1 MQVSIIKNQKML
13 IRDKMTKWQWHF
25 LFALLFFSG
34 SCSKTKRSPEKR
46 IIGTGTTD
54 SRIIGTGTTDSRQIT
69 NQRTCPY
76 DSINV
81 ILSFVIFGIFINNST
96 AKVTNK
102 S

>member
-1 MQVSIIKNQKML
+1 MTN
-13 IRDKMTKWQWHF
+13 DKMTLRNKLVDIALDWQDNF
-25 LFALLFFSG
+25 G
-34 SCSKTKRSPEKR
+34 
-46 IIGTGTTD
+46 G
-54 SRIIGTGTTDSRQIT
+54 
-69 NQRTCPY
+69 TCPY

>member
-54 SRIIGTGTTDSRQIT
+54 SRQIT

>member
-54 SRIIGTGTTDSRQIT
+54 SRQIT
-69 NQRTCPY
+69 NQRTCTY

>member
-54 SRIIGTGTTDSRQIT
+54 SRQIT

-81 ILSFVIFGIFINNST
+81 ILSFVIFGIFINNSS

>member
-1 MQVSIIKNQKML
+1 MYVSIIKNQKCL
-13 IRDKMTKWQWHF
+13 FVTKWQNDNDIF
-25 LFALLFFSG
+25 LSALLFFSG
-34 SCSKTKRSPEKR
+34 PCSK
-46 IIGTGTTD
+46 
-54 SRIIGTGTTDSRQIT
+54 RIIGTGTTDSRQIT

>member
-13 IRDKMTKWQWHF
+13 IRDKMTNWQWHF

-34 SCSKTKRSPEKR
+34 PCSKTKRSPEK
-46 IIGTGTTD
+46 
-54 SRIIGTGTTDSRQIT
+54 RIIGTGTTDSRQIT

-81 ILSFVIFGIFINNST
+81 ILSFVIFVIFINNST